1 METREQLEEIVRLAS
16 ERLGQV
22 VTVEMVRAV
31 QSATFAV
38 RYKLGEP
45 LKRPRAS
52 RDVMERV
59 AAVIR
64 GEGE

>member
-31 QSATFAV
+31 QSAADEV
-38 RYKLGEP
+38 RYGMVEILGTVRE
-45 LKRPRAS
+45 KGFVEIS
-52 RDVMERV
+52 GH
-59 AAVIR
+59 
-64 GEGE
+64 GEGG